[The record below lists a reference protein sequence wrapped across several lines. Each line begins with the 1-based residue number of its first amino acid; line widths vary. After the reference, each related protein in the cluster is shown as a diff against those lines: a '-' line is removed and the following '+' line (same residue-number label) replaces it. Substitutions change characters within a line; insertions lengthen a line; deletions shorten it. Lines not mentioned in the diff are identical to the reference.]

1 MQLAGDAHSHICV
14 FCVCMCVNLYMNSP
28 CLCMCECC
36 DSKHLSKAFAVNV
49 PSVLITTDEDG
60 NIIIKRF
67 LLLTNTHSLISTYL
81 FSWQSEW
88 PWITFRTLEDGINN
102 CVYCMLHMKHTIDTE
117 KHKKSQA
124 FELKDKVSMFTFSQ
138 LQCLHAGIQQV

>member
-1 MQLAGDAHSHICV
+1 M
-14 FCVCMCVNLYMNSP
+14 
-28 CLCMCECC
+28 
-36 DSKHLSKAFAVNV
+36 
-49 PSVLITTDEDG
+49 TTAEDD

-102 CVYCMLHMKHTIDTE
+102 CVFCMLHMKHTIDTD

-124 FELKDKVSMFTFSQ
+124 FELKDKVSMIHSHNYNAYMLVFSRYNVHHVHH
-138 LQCLHAGIQQV
+138 LK